1 MAPSEFYVSV
11 RAISDLLWLSW
22 AQLGH
27 SRSIMAR
34 QKHKILMAPFN
45 SALKL
50 HRKIRFLNS
59 GDKNIELL
67 SLIPLIFELFEVL
80 KTHCDICFLYL
91 NTFFLALSFRL
102 PQDSFKTASSCC
114 FFVCFGS
121 VRVGATTLHHLE
133 SGDQLKIFFWS
144 SSSSSSTVVHTHT
157 YNTPMLG
164 KSLGDDDERRKQPST
179 RKLRLRKG
187 LAASLSP
194 ARLPTHLAKI
204 MEIVRAFGPYRM
216 GYR

>member
-1 MAPSEFYVSV
+1 MAPSEFYVPV
-11 RAISDLLWLSW
+11 AALLTYCGPTGPCW
-22 AQLGH
+22 ATD
-27 SRSIMAR
+27 SRSIMAKR
-34 QKHKILMAPFN
+34 KHNVLMMPFN

-133 SGDQLKIFFWS
+133 SGDQLKIFLVFIIIIHS
-144 SSSSSSTVVHTHT
+144 PHTHIQHT
-157 YNTPMLG
+157 NVG
-164 KSLGDDDERRKQPST
+164 ESGRR
-179 RKLRLRKG
+179 RR
-187 LAASLSP
+187 
-194 ARLPTHLAKI
+194 
-204 MEIVRAFGPYRM
+204 
-216 GYR
+216 